1 MTVVQSVLLDILEL
15 NAKNDVLDIAQTI
28 KPVITLVDC
37 ALMGVMMDILENTVT
52 TLVKRDLMAKLVLWF
67 AILTAQRVET
77 QTDFALVAQVG

>member
-1 MTVVQSVLLDILEL
+1 MTVVQSVLLDISEL
-15 NAKNDVLDIAQTI
+15 NAKNGVLDIAQTI

-52 TLVKRDLMAKLVLWF
+52 TLVKRDIMAKIVQWF
-67 AILTAQRVET
+67 AILTARRVET

>member
-15 NAKNDVLDIAQTI
+15 NAKNGVLDIAQTI
-28 KPVITLVDC
+28 KLVITLVDC

-52 TLVKRDLMAKLVLWF
+52 TLVKRDIMAKIVQWF
-67 AILTAQRVET
+67 AILTARRVET